1 MIETWFQW
9 TCNGCGEAENYPMP
23 SVPKSEVREY
33 LEKRGWQHFPGDL
46 DYCPRCVKNG
56 AATPAWAWTCPI
68 PPPLALERR
77 LGDQAV
83 LTSLSKSGC
92 RSNNLNSLTNASGGL
107 VLPFS

>member
-56 AATPAWAWTCPI
+56 TAKRHDTSMGLDMPNPAAP
-68 PPPLALERR
+68 
-77 LGDQAV
+77 
-83 LTSLSKSGC
+83 
-92 RSNNLNSLTNASGGL
+92 RS
-107 VLPFS
+107 